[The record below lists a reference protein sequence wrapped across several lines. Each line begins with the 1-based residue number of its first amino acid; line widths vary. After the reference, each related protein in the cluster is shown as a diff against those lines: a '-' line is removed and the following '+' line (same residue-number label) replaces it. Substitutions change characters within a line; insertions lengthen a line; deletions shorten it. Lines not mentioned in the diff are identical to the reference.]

1 METSPIRSSDPIKS
15 LRLADLEKQLRLYKA
30 PLCPLDSDGEESEVD
45 DRGKVFSPMAVVES
59 VVAPSSLSGSAR
71 FRFKTAAVLICLF
84 EDSKGELRVILTKR
98 SSNLHTSPGEVS
110 LPGGK
115 AEEGD
120 KDEKETAIREAK
132 EEIGLQPDLVSVVA
146 VLEPLFTKR
155 LLRVVPVV
163 CIFKDKDAFK
173 PVLNP
178 DEVEELF
185 DAPLKMFLKDENRR
199 AEDREW
205 QGIKYL
211 LHFFDY
217 TKDDTK
223 YSIWGLTAA
232 ILIRAASV
240 VYQRSPSF
248 TEQHPN
254 YWNSIFQEIR
264 KLVKPCR

>member
-1 METSPIRSSDPIKS
+1 METSPTSPIKS
-15 LRLADLEKQLRLYKA
+15 LRLAHLAKQLRLYKA
-30 PLCPLDSDGEESEVD
+30 PICPLDFPNEESEVD
-45 DRGKVFSPMAVVES
+45 DRRKE
-59 VVAPSSLSGSAR
+59 VAPPSLSRPGR
-71 FRFKTAAVLICLF
+71 IPFKTAAVLICLF
-84 EDSKGELRVILTKR
+84 EDSNGDLRVILTKR

-115 AEEGD
+115 TEEGD
-120 KDEKETAIREAK
+120 KDEMETAIREAK
-132 EEIGLQPDLVSVVA
+132 EEIGLQPNLVSVVT
-146 VLEPLFTKR
+146 VLEPIFTKS

-163 CIFKDKDAFK
+163 CIFNDKDAFK

-178 DEVEELF
+178 DEVEEIF
-185 DAPLKMFLKDENRR
+185 DVPLEMFLKDENRR

-205 QGIKYL
+205 QAIKYL

-223 YSIWGLTAA
+223 YLIWGLTAA

-248 TEQHPN
+248 QEQHPG
-254 YWNSIFQEIR
+254 YWNSIFQKIE
-264 KLVKPCR
+264 KLMGPCR